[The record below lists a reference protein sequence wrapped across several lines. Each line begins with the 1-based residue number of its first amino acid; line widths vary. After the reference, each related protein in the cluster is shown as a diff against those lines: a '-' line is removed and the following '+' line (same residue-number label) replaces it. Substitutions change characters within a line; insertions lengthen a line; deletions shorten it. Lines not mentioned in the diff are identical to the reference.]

1 MKGKWIWIGLTGRAE
16 LRHTVEQDDGMAMYG
31 WSTYDAR
38 IGGTQIIQDVG
49 NQIDITTEFVKK
61 TEGPSAG
68 NWALRIKGKPRN
80 GAPADLKT
88 SVVFY
93 VGMEDKESCADCQL
107 EAFEQLGAGDDKTV
121 EAVNFA
127 IKHPRLGSAGIHIP
141 TTVGSD
147 GRHAGTIVHTLNVTE
162 EKLWQ
167 AKCESCPN
175 SRTFLVQAAP
185 GVLTSLR
192 VRSYFPQ
199 CFKNTINRPD
209 QNWQAGRRTPQHT
222 WIRQFA
228 VRADDHARQLRIRS
242 PVLESGSSACHDCS

>member
-1 MKGKWIWIGLTGRAE
+1 MSKTRVGNWTKRKWTWIGLTGLAE

-38 IGGTQIIQDVG
+38 VGGTQIIQDVG

-88 SVVFY
+88 TVVFY
-93 VGMEDKESCADCQL
+93 VGMEDKDSCADCQL

-167 AKCESCPN
+167 AKCEYCPN
-175 SRTFLVQAAP
+175 SKTILVQSTP

-192 VRSYFPQ
+192 ARSHFPQ
-199 CFKNTINRPD
+199 RLESTINRPD
-209 QNWQAGRRTPQHT
+209 
-222 WIRQFA
+222 
-228 VRADDHARQLRIRS
+228 
-242 PVLESGSSACHDCS
+242 